1 MYVYTGRKLALW
13 LANFHSSAFRCS
25 SGTQQYLVRTLS
37 INKYVTSLF
46 FRPFEQPHYIQCYK
60 HSFDLLFVIV
70 REIVIYM
77 QIMQI
82 VCLFDSSFECPRN
95 KMLSHINKYMHSAHT
110 QQIYGHWTFV
120 SFWKRIYYIW
130 LTFWKALSQFKCSLL
145 KWNRRQFSLANSQ
158 FMGSMPSQATK
169 YRLFDPPIYSYI
181 KGMRETT

>member
-46 FRPFEQPHYIQCYK
+46 FRPFEQPHYIQCYI

-95 KMLSHINKYMHSAHT
+95 KMLSHINKCMHTHT
-110 QQIYGHWTFV
+110 ANLRTLNIRFILKTNLLHLTDILE
-120 SFWKRIYYIW
+120 SFKPIQM
-130 LTFWKALSQFKCSLL
+130 F
-145 KWNRRQFSLANSQ
+145 
-158 FMGSMPSQATK
+158 
-169 YRLFDPPIYSYI
+169 PPQM
-181 KGMRETT
+181 KQTTILPGQ